1 MQVFSIKFLSC
12 AAVFLVTAFYFD
24 PFQTILNC
32 LPLLR
37 AQLEL
42 RSVDEEKHQRVLSES
57 LDIFFQC
64 GQLVFRLFLERRTPK
79 VRTAPGL
86 AAGQDSWSRFRLG
99 IGTSPNQGSRVLISP
114 RFNKMTKSLNRNL
127 FFDRIYLLFA

>member
-42 RSVDEEKHQRVLSES
+42 RSVDKEKQQRFSSENLAIRPMSIQVLPRAE
-57 LDIFFQC
+57 IA
-64 GQLVFRLFLERRTPK
+64 ER
-79 VRTAPGL
+79 
-86 AAGQDSWSRFRLG
+86 
-99 IGTSPNQGSRVLISP
+99 
-114 RFNKMTKSLNRNL
+114 
-127 FFDRIYLLFA
+127 

>member
-57 LDIFFQC
+57 LDIFFSM
-64 GQLVFRLFLERRTPK
+64 RP
-79 VRTAPGL
+79 
-86 AAGQDSWSRFRLG
+86 
-99 IGTSPNQGSRVLISP
+99 IS
-114 RFNKMTKSLNRNL
+114 
-127 FFDRIYLLFA
+127 IQALLRAENAES